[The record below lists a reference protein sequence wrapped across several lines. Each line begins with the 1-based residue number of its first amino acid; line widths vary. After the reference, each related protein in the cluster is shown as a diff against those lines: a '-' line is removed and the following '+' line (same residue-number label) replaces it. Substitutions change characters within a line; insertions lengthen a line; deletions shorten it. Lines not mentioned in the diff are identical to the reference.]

1 MSVDNYTPDDSP
13 EKSSSDEHQLGQ
25 VIPVSGMYK
34 DWFLDYASYVIL
46 ERAVPG
52 INDGFK
58 PVQRRILHSMK
69 DLDDGRYNKVANI
82 IGHTMKYHPHGDAS
96 IGDALVQLGQKELL
110 IDCQGNWGNI
120 FTGDGAAAPRYI
132 EARLS
137 KFALDVVYNAKTTNW
152 QLSYD
157 GRNQEPINLPVKF
170 PLLLAQGAEGIA
182 VGMACKILPHNF
194 IELIDASISH
204 LKGEEFQLFPDF
216 ITGGM
221 GDFSQYN
228 DGLRG
233 GRIRVRARLRQLD
246 KKTLVVDELPFGCNT
261 SSLIESILKSNDKG
275 KIKIKKIDDNT
286 SDKVEIVIHLQPGV
300 DPDQTIDALYATTDC
315 EISISPNT
323 AVIDGD
329 RPRFVTVSEILKVN
343 TQNTLDLL
351 RSELEIKL
359 RELEDGWHFSSLE
372 KIFIEN
378 RIYRDIEECETWEAV
393 LAAIDKGLTPFKKLL
408 KREVSQEDIAK
419 LTEIRIKRISKFD
432 AFKADEEIKGLEEQ
446 IGLVTNDLNH
456 LVKYAI
462 AYYQRIKDKYGKG
475 KERKTEIR
483 FFEKIEASVVVA
495 ANKKLYVDREEGFA
509 GWGLKKDEF
518 VVDCSD
524 IDDIIVFRRN
534 GIMMVSR
541 VQEKAFFG
549 KDIIH
554 VAVWKK
560 GDDRTIYNMVYQDG
574 TNGPTMMKRFAVDAI
589 TRDKEYDLT
598 AGTKNSKVLYFTPN
612 PNGEAEVLNV
622 LLRPRPHLKKLRLEV
637 NFAEL
642 DIKGRG
648 AKGNILTKHLIS
660 KITQREALGS
670 TLGARKLWYNE
681 VVNRLNDEERGELL
695 GSFKGD
701 DKVLVIYKSG
711 IYKLYEPQVSIHFE
725 DDVLLVKKYNP
736 QDVASVI
743 YFDGDKKQYQVKRFE
758 IEVNDKR
765 NVFITEHPDSKME
778 FFSFGY
784 KPVVSVVINKK
795 GKKLDPEVI
804 DLTEFITVKGIKAI
818 GNRLSSDV
826 VEKITLVSDGEE
838 ELKAALEAEKE
849 AERETILAAIPTDP
863 PGPVEDDGQVA
874 LF

>member
-1 MSVDNYTPDDSP
+1 MSTENYIP
-13 EKSSSDEHQLGQ
+13 EESQEPGQKDAHHLGQ

-46 ERAVPG
+46 ERAVPA

-96 IGDALVQLGQKELL
+96 IGDALVQIGQKDIL

-137 KFALDVVYNAKTTNW
+137 KFALDVVYNAKTTQW

-157 GRNQEPINLPVKF
+157 GRNQEPVNLPVKF

-194 IELIDASISH
+194 LELIEASIAI
-204 LKGEEFQLFPDF
+204 LRNEEFQIFPDF

-221 GDFSQYN
+221 ADVSNYN

-233 GRIRVRARLRQLD
+233 GKVRVRARIRQLD

-261 SSLIESILKSNDKG
+261 SSLIDSILKSNDKG
-275 KIKIKKIDDNT
+275 KIKVKKIDDNT
-286 SDKVEIVIHLQPGV
+286 SDKVEILIHLQPGI

-315 EISISPNT
+315 EVSISPNT
-323 AVIDGD
+323 AVIENDK
-329 RPRFVTVSEILKVN
+329 PRFITVSDILRAN
-343 TQNTLDLL
+343 TQNTVDLL
-351 RSELEIKL
+351 KSELDIRL
-359 RELEDGWHFSSLE
+359 GELEDSWHYSSLE

-378 RIYRDIEECETWEAV
+378 RIYRDIEEMTTWEAV
-393 LAAIDKGLTPFKKLL
+393 LEAIDKGLKPFKKLL
-408 KREVSQEDIAK
+408 KREIIQDDIIR

-432 AFKADEEIKGLEEQ
+432 AFKADEELRNLEEN
-446 IGLVTNDLNH
+446 IKAVKHDLDH
-456 LVKYAI
+456 LIDYTI
-462 AYYQRIKDKYGKG
+462 AYYQRIRDKYGKG
-475 KERKTEIR
+475 RERKTEMR

-495 ANKKLYVDREEGFA
+495 ANKKLYVDREEGFV

-518 VVDCSD
+518 LVDCSD
-524 IDDIIVFRRN
+524 IDDVIVFRRN
-534 GIMMVSR
+534 GVMMVSK

-554 VAVWKK
+554 AAVWKK

-670 TLGARKLWYNE
+670 TLSARKLWYNE
-681 VVNRLNDEERGELL
+681 VVNRLNDEERGTLL
-695 GSFKGD
+695 GSFKGE
-701 DKVLVIYKSG
+701 DKVLAVYKSG
-711 IYKLYEPQVSIHFE
+711 LYKLYEPQVSIHFE
-725 DDVLLVKKYNP
+725 DDVLFVQKFDP
-736 QDVASVI
+736 MQVASVI
-743 YFDGDKKQYQVKRFE
+743 YFDGEKKQYQIKRFE
-758 IEVNDKR
+758 LEVNDKR
-765 NVFITEHPDSKME
+765 NIFITEHPDSRME
-778 FFSFGY
+778 FFNFGY

-795 GKKLDPEVI
+795 GKAQEPETI
-804 DLTEFITVKGIKAI
+804 DITEFIAIKGLKAA
-818 GNRLSSDV
+818 GNRLTTDSVDS
-826 VEKITLVSDGEE
+826 ITLITDGNE
-838 ELKAALEAEKE
+838 ELAAAME
-849 AERETILAAIPTDP
+849 AERKSLLAEIPKEPD
-863 PGPVEDDGQVA
+863 GPVEDDGQVA

>member
-1 MSVDNYTPDDSP
+1 MSTENYTPEENPEQQPPQDD
-13 EKSSSDEHQLGQ
+13 HHLGQ

-46 ERAVPG
+46 ERAVPA
-52 INDGFK
+52 INDGLK

-110 IDCQGNWGNI
+110 IDQQGNWGNI

-137 KFALDVVYNAKTTNW
+137 KFALDVVYNPKTTEW
-152 QLSYD
+152 QQSYD
-157 GRNQEPINLPVKF
+157 GRNQEPVNLPVKF

-194 IELIDASISH
+194 IELIDASIAY

-221 GDFSQYN
+221 ADVSNYN

-233 GRIRVRARLRQLD
+233 GKIRVRAKIRQLD
-246 KKTLVVDELPFGCNT
+246 KKTLVIDELPFGCNT
-261 SSLIESILKSNDKG
+261 SSLIDSILKSNDKG
-275 KIKIKKIDDNT
+275 KIKVKKIDDNT
-286 SDKVEIVIHLQPGV
+286 ADMVEIVIHLQPGI

-315 EISISPNT
+315 EVSISPNT
-323 AVIDGD
+323 AVIENDK
-329 RPRFVTVSEILKVN
+329 PRFVTVSEILKAN
-343 TQNTLDLL
+343 TENTRDLL
-351 RSELEIKL
+351 KMELDIKMK
-359 RELEDGWHFSSLE
+359 ELNDSWHYSSLE

-378 RIYRDIEECETWEAV
+378 RIYRDIEEMTTWEAV
-393 LAAIDKGLTPFKKLL
+393 LEAIDKGLKPFKKLL
-408 KREVSQEDIAK
+408 KREVIQDDIIR

-432 AFKADEEIKGLEEQ
+432 AFKADEEIKSLEEQ
-446 IGLVTNDLNH
+446 IKAVQHDLDH
-456 LVKYAI
+456 LTEYSI
-462 AYYQRIKDKYGKG
+462 AFYQRIKDKYGKG
-475 KERKTEIR
+475 KERKTEMR

-495 ANKKLYVDREEGFA
+495 ANKKLYVDREEGFV
-509 GWGLKKDEF
+509 GWGLKKDEYLC
-518 VVDCSD
+518 DCSD
-524 IDDIIVFRRN
+524 IDDVIVFRRN
-534 GIMMVSR
+534 GIMMVSK
-541 VQEKAFFG
+541 VQEKSFFG

-554 VAVWKK
+554 AAVWKK

-598 AGTKNSKVLYFTPN
+598 AGTKNSKVLYFTAN

-670 TLGARKLWYNE
+670 TLSARKLWYNE
-681 VVNRLNDEERGELL
+681 VVNRLNDEERGTLL

-701 DKVLVIYKSG
+701 DKVLAVYKSG

-725 DDVLLVKKYNP
+725 DDVLLVQKYNP
-736 QDVASVI
+736 QQVSSVV
-743 YFDGDKKQYQVKRFE
+743 YFDGEKKQYQIKRFE
-758 IEVNDKR
+758 MEVNDKR

-778 FFSFGY
+778 FFSLGY
-784 KPVVSVVINKK
+784 RPVISVVINKK
-795 GKKLDPEVI
+795 GKDQEPETI
-804 DLTEFITVKGIKAI
+804 DITEFIAVKGLKAV
-818 GNRLSSDV
+818 GNRLTTDILTS
-826 VEKITLVSDGEE
+826 ITLVSSGDE
-838 ELKAALEAEKE
+838 ELAAALEAERQ
-849 AERETILAAIPTDP
+849 AILAEIPKDP
-863 PGPVEDDGQVA
+863 DGPVEDDGQVA